1 MELSRRQI
9 LCGTAGLAL
18 GASAASIHAQSYPSR
33 PIRLVIPFPAGGPT
47 DTIGRAAGQSITA
60 GLGQPVVLDNRAGAT
75 GNIGADAVAKST
87 PDGYSLVVGNISTH
101 AINSHVYTRMPYD
114 AIKDFTPICAL
125 IAPLMTIAVH
135 PSVPANSIPELI
147 AYAKANPGK
156 LGYATSGIASPH
168 HLAGALLCQLAGIN
182 MVHVPYK
189 GGAPAAV
196 DLVGGQVPVGYITL
210 STALPFQKA
219 GKIRILGMM
228 EKTRTAL
235 LPDVP
240 SISETV
246 RGFEVTNWQGLF
258 GPAKLAPA
266 IVNAL
271 QAECAKGFNSPAI
284 KSQMDAQGLSVIV
297 DTPDHFAAFVK
308 QENQKWGSFVKTL
321 NVVLE

>member
-1 MELSRRQI
+1 MELSRRQV
-9 LCGTAGLAL
+9 LCGTAGLAMGF
-18 GASAASIHAQSYPSR
+18 GATHVHAQSYPSR

-47 DTIGRAAGQSITA
+47 DTIGRAAAQSITA

-75 GNIGADAVAKST
+75 GNIGADAVAKSA
-87 PDGYSLVVGNISTH
+87 PDGYSLVVGNIATH
-101 AINSHVYTRMPYD
+101 AINSFLYTRMPYD

-147 AYAKANPGK
+147 AYAKANSGK
-156 LGYATSGIASPH
+156 LGYASSGIGSPH
-168 HLAGALLCQLAGIN
+168 HIAGALLCQLAGIN

-196 DLVGGQVPVGYITL
+196 DLVGGQVPVGYVTL
-210 STALPFQKA
+210 STALPFHKA
-219 GKIRILGMM
+219 GKIRILGMT

-246 RGFEVTNWQGLF
+246 KGFDVTNWQGLF
-258 GPAKLAPA
+258 GPANLPPA

-284 KSQMDAQGLSVIV
+284 KSQMEVQGLSVIV
-297 DTPDHFAAFVK
+297 DTPDHFAAFVR
-308 QENQKWGSFVKTL
+308 QENQKWGSFVKSL
-321 NVVLE
+321 NMVLE